1 MNYLKQQI
9 EISNKRKKIEAAK
22 VLPDF
27 TIGYF
32 SQTLVGY
39 QNPTGTDQYFGAD
52 KRFTGMQLGLSIPLW
67 FVPQTAK
74 VKAAG
79 INQQVVQSNYEQSK
93 ATIQGEYSEAVQE
106 YLKNTNTLEYYEKSA
121 LPNADLI
128 IKQADKGFKSG
139 EIGYVEY
146 LQAIKSAL
154 TIKTNYLQSLNGY
167 NQSVV
172 RLDYLLGKK

>member
-1 MNYLKQQI
+1 
-9 EISNKRKKIEAAK
+9 
-22 VLPDF
+22 
-27 TIGYF
+27 
-32 SQTLVGY
+32 
-39 QNPTGTDQYFGAD
+39 
-52 KRFTGMQLGLSIPLW
+52 MQLGLSIPLW